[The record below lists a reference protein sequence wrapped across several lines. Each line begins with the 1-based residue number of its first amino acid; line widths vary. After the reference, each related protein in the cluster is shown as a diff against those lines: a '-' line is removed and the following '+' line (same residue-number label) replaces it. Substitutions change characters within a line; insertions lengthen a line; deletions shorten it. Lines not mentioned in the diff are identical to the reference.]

1 VQQSWS
7 RVATVG
13 LCLALTVTACGNA
26 RQQAPAQA
34 SGGGTPEVLAVVEGK
49 TITNDEVRK
58 ALGPALAKL
67 EEQAYEMRKQQLE
80 ELIADR
86 LVEAE
91 AARRGVTVEALLEQ
105 EVNTRITPVTE
116 PEVNAFVAA
125 NRNRIQGDPEGLK
138 PQIRAFLANQRAG
151 AQRQAFVETLR
162 GKASV
167 DVRLEPPPI
176 FRADVAPIGAS
187 QGPATAPV
195 TIVEFSDFHC
205 PFCRAVKPTMA
216 QVLAKYGDQ
225 VRHVY
230 RHFPLD
236 SIHPQARRAAEASW
250 CADQQGKFW
259 PYHDRL
265 YAGGSDASP
274 ATLTRIATESGLDL
288 AAFEACLAGDQARAA
303 VQRDVE
309 DGAEH
314 GVSGTPGFFINGR
327 FLSGN
332 QPMQNFVAI
341 IDEELKGA
349 RR

>member
-1 VQQSWS
+1 
-7 RVATVG
+7 
-13 LCLALTVTACGNA
+13 
-26 RQQAPAQA
+26 
-34 SGGGTPEVLAVVEGK
+34 
-49 TITNDEVRK
+49 
-58 ALGPALAKL
+58 
-67 EEQAYEMRKQQLE
+67 MRKQQLE

-91 AARRGVTVEALLEQ
+91 AERRGVTVEALLEQ
-105 EVNTRITPVTE
+105 EVNARITPVTE
-116 PEVNAFVAA
+116 SEVNAFVAA

-138 PQIRAFLANQRAG
+138 PQIRAFLATSAQS

-162 GKASV
+162 DEGGRRRAA
-167 DVRLEPPPI
+167 RPP
-176 FRADVAPIGAS
+176 ADLPRRRGGRSAPRR
-187 QGPATAPV
+187 GPATAPV

-205 PFCRAVKPTMA
+205 PFCRAVKPTLA

-288 AAFEACLAGDQARAA
+288 AAFDACLAGDQARAA

-327 FLSGN
+327 FLSGTSRCRTSWRSSTRN
-332 QPMQNFVAI
+332 
-341 IDEELKGA
+341 LKAG
-349 RR
+349 RP